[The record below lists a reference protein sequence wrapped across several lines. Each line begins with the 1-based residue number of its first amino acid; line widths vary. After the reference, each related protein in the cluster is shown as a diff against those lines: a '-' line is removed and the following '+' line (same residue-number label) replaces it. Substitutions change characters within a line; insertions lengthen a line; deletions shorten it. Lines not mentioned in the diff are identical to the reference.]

1 MQHRERNRPHHPQ
14 QAEVD
19 REQDAEQQPHADEVQ
34 RLGRGPGPGPERS
47 HSGDPGRHPAGTL
60 GRLRRLERR
69 DLRVPDQAAQVRG
82 ATHQRQRDD
91 GEQQDGS
98 EDAASRTG
106 EPARLPQADPGNHD
120 GEQHGD

>member
-1 MQHRERNRPHHPQ
+1 MAQGSNRCRTENATGFIIPSSRRLTASRMPNSSAMPMKCSASAAG
-14 QAEVD
+14 QAQV
-19 REQDAEQQPHADEVQ
+19 PK
-34 RLGRGPGPGPERS
+34 RS
-47 HSGDPGRHPAGTL
+47 HSGDPGRHPAGAL

-69 DLRVPDQAAQVRG
+69 HLRVPDQAAQIRG

-106 EPARLPQADPGNHD
+106 EPARLPQADPGKP
-120 GEQHGD
+120 